1 VEDYIKRED
10 PSLAMTQ
17 KNRVGRDCHPA
28 VMKLTKG
35 EQMLLKPDFNL
46 KNIYDIDL
54 ELLKS
59 QGIRG
64 IFFDLDSTI
73 MVSKSGEYHEKT
85 EQWLKKV
92 EEDFFIAV
100 ITNNK
105 KPCYVEKVQSI
116 STFQVIADAKKPS
129 TKAIRKLLAK
139 IKMEPKEVVIVG
151 DRPLTDILAG
161 KLLGSK
167 TILVGSINADNEG
180 VATRLVRWLERRF
193 ILD

>member
-1 VEDYIKRED
+1 
-10 PSLAMTQ
+10 
-17 KNRVGRDCHPA
+17 
-28 VMKLTKG
+28 
-35 EQMLLKPDFNL
+35 MLLKPDFNL

-73 MVSKSGEYHEKT
+73 MVSKSGEYQEKT

-105 KPCYVEKVQSI
+105 KPSYVEKVQSI

-139 IKMEPKEVVIVG
+139 IKMEPSEVVIVG

-167 TILVGSINADNEG
+167 TILVGSINAHNEG